1 MAVHNLVPGLAL
13 CRRANPCLDPTPI
26 PGIRARQQREL
37 LLLLRP
43 DGCSRSARLRR
54 ARRSGT
60 SHLETESVRPAKE
73 HSGRHFALLAFHGC
87 AVAVSAYAALDEAL
101 TQSKVGGNVSQA
113 DLSIHGQVSRTGAT
127 EIMTAPTFS
136 VPAKKMAMWLFI
148 IADTAT
154 FAGCL
159 VAYGF
164 TRNATPDW
172 PRPFHSIVNVAS
184 MTFILLTSSLT
195 MLIAIREAE
204 QGKKDKAFRWMIIT
218 ALLGVLFAF
227 LHIREWLELID
238 KGLTLFHNPYGT
250 PMFGG
255 FFFSVTG
262 LHLTHVIGGVIAL
275 IAVGIR
281 YRGGRYNAADI
292 EITGLYWHFVD
303 LVWMF
308 VVPFMYLMNLGH

>member
-1 MAVHNLVPGLAL
+1 M
-13 CRRANPCLDPTPI
+13 
-26 PGIRARQQREL
+26 
-37 LLLLRP
+37 
-43 DGCSRSARLRR
+43 
-54 ARRSGT
+54 
-60 SHLETESVRPAKE
+60 
-73 HSGRHFALLAFHGC
+73 
-87 AVAVSAYAALDEAL
+87 
-101 TQSKVGGNVSQA
+101 SQA
-113 DLSIHGQVSRTGAT
+113 DLTMHGHPPAGAMA
-127 EIMTAPTFS
+127 EPAFS